1 MRGEEKA
8 NMIRCL
14 PMAEKSCK
22 VSFTDTDGN
31 THSCRVTA
39 SSVYEAAAQ
48 GLVAIRNSGWA
59 NVPFE
64 PQRIS
69 VAVNEIPVEHEVRY
83 MDLMKWAQREGGRTP
98 REVSERTRVRRILGM
113 ENERSA

>member
-1 MRGEEKA
+1 
-8 NMIRCL
+8 
-14 PMAEKSCK
+14 MAEKSCK
-22 VSFTDTDGN
+22 VSFTDADGN

-48 GLVAIRNSGWA
+48 GLVAVRNSGWA
-59 NVPFE
+59 NIPFE
-64 PQRIS
+64 PHRIS

-83 MDLMKWAQREGGRTP
+83 MDLMKWVQRAGGRTP

-113 ENERSA
+113 ENERPA